1 MQLILTGLLF
11 WFIGWLIEPKN
22 KVYITLKSKLI
33 VFSQVIHK
41 SFL

>member
-22 KVYITLKSKLI
+22 KKIKFISL
-33 VFSQVIHK
+33 
-41 SFL
+41 